1 MRRGAYTL
9 LVANAVIMVALTVIV
24 SLSLGHPLRD
34 PDGFLG
40 PAWIRM
46 PLLIGFAFAIDIVPR
61 TLFHARLR
69 PTRLVPEARRLIR
82 EHWTRDRIILVVV
95 GALSFY
101 ATYVSYRNLKNFLPF
116 VRPGHFDYAMHHLD
130 HWLLFGHDPAILLHD
145 LLGVGFSAQVL
156 SLVYLLFLPMVPM
169 TVIAWA
175 VWSRNVGFGLWYV
188 TADCVVWSLGTAS
201 YYMIPTLGPGFSF
214 PYLYTGLEH
223 TGVTTLQD
231 SLSNG
236 REHILWIN
244 PFSDSVQS
252 VAGFASL
259 HVGIT
264 LMTCLVAHYT
274 IRQRWLRVLLWTDL
288 FLVIVSTTYFGWHY
302 IADDV
307 AGAFIAFVG
316 VYGAGWATGQK
327 FDTVARDKVVERALP
342 EPEMAANPAV

>member
-1 MRRGAYTL
+1 MKRGAYTL
-9 LVANAVIMVALTVIV
+9 LVGNAVVMVVLTVVV
-24 SLSLGHPLRD
+24 STSLGHPLRD

-46 PLLIGFAFAIDIVPR
+46 PLLIGSAFAIDIVPR
-61 TLFHARLR
+61 TLYRARFRPGRLR
-69 PTRLVPEARRLIR
+69 DVALEEVRT
-82 EHWTRDRIILVVV
+82 HWTRDRVVLVVV
-95 GALSFY
+95 GALAFY

-116 VRPGHFDYAMHHLD
+116 VRPERFDYAMHHLD
-130 HWLLFGHDPAILLHD
+130 RWLLFGHDPALLLQN
-145 LLGVGFSAQVL
+145 LLGVGVSAHFL
-156 SLVYLLFLPMVPM
+156 SWIYLLFLPMVPM

-188 TADCVVWSLGTAS
+188 TADCLVWSLGTAS
-201 YYMIPTLGPGFSF
+201 YYIIPTLGPNFAF
-214 PYLYTGLEH
+214 PWLYTNLDR
-223 TGVTTLQD
+223 TGVTSLQD
-231 SLSNG
+231 ALSNG
-236 REHILWIN
+236 REHILYVN
-244 PFSDSVQS
+244 PFADGVQS

-274 IRQRWLRVLLWTDL
+274 IRQRWLRTLLWVDL

-316 VYGAGWATGQK
+316 VYGAGLATGQR
-327 FDTVARDKVVERALP
+327 FDTAARDQVEDGSLDKRAATPTL
-342 EPEMAANPAV
+342 AS

>member
-1 MRRGAYTL
+1 MKRGAYIL
-9 LVANAVIMVALTVIV
+9 LVANAVIMLVLMVVV
-24 SLSLGHPLRD
+24 SRALGHPLRD

-46 PLLIGFAFAIDIVPR
+46 PLLIGFAFAVDIVPR
-61 TLFHARLR
+61 TLYRSRFNPKRFS
-69 PTRLVPEARRLIR
+69 TEARGLVH
-82 EHWTRDRIILVVV
+82 EHWTRDRVILVVV

-116 VRPGHFDYAMHHLD
+116 VRPERFDYAMHHLD
-130 HWLLFGHDPAILLHD
+130 RWLLFGHDPALLLQN
-145 LLGVGFSAQVL
+145 LLGVGISAHVL
-156 SLVYLLFLPMVPM
+156 SYVYLLFLPMVPM

-188 TADCVVWSLGTAS
+188 TADCLVWTLGTAS
-201 YYMIPTLGPGFSF
+201 YYIIPTLGPNFAF
-214 PYLYTGLEH
+214 PWLYTNLDR
-223 TGVTTLQD
+223 TGVTSLQD
-231 SLSNG
+231 ALSNG
-236 REHILWIN
+236 REHIIYVN
-244 PFSDSVQS
+244 PFADGVQS

-274 IRQRWLRVLLWTDL
+274 VRQRWIRVLLWVNL
-288 FLVIVSTTYFGWHY
+288 VLVIISTTYFGWHY

-307 AGAFIAFVG
+307 AGAFIAFVS

-327 FDTVARDKVVERALP
+327 FDTEARDRVVERPVP
-342 EPEMAANPAV
+342 EPEGEPTPAS